1 VHGSRTSTH
10 NNKDLDFMMHALEQG
25 GVARAARVAV
35 LALAATAALSG
46 LGGCSLFGS
55 KNKHEPAKLQDVQQV
70 LAVRQAWNVS
80 VGKSGRYVMQPAVS
94 GNNVYVSAA
103 GGTVT
108 ALEGATGRTVWQGK
122 ADVDLTSGPGSDGTL
137 TAVAGEKGSVIA
149 FDDKG
154 AQKWKASVNGEVLTA
169 PLVGQGLVVVRT
181 TDGRLLG
188 LDAANGDRKW
198 IYQRSPSALNLRSSL
213 PMVFA
218 GDNVILGFA
227 GGKLGAVA
235 INNGALR
242 WEATVSY
249 PRGVSEIERLN
260 DVTGSPSID
269 GSQVCAVSFQGRVAC
284 FDVSNGAPRW
294 GRDFSSPTGVA
305 QEDCALFSAD
315 DKSVVYGFNAQN
327 GADLWK
333 NDALLWRDLGA
344 PLAFGRAVIIGDFEG
359 WLHFLSRDDGKFVA
373 RVKTDGSAISAAPVV
388 VGQTLVVQ
396 TRGGGV
402 YGYLPK

>member
-1 VHGSRTSTH
+1 
-10 NNKDLDFMMHALEQG
+10 MIHALEQG
-25 GVARAARVAV
+25 GVARGVAKAARVAV
-35 LALAATAALSG
+35 LALAATAV
-46 LGGCSLFGS
+46 LGGCSLFSS
-55 KNKHEPAKLQDVQQV
+55 KTKHEPAKLKEVQQV
-70 LAVRQAWNVS
+70 LAVRQVWSVS
-80 VGKSGRYVMQPAVS
+80 VGKSGRYVMQPAVA

-108 ALEGATGRTVWQGK
+108 ALDGATGRTVWQGK

-137 TAVAGEKGSVIA
+137 TAVAGEKGAVIA
-149 FDDKG
+149 FDEKG
-154 AQKWKASVNGEVLTA
+154 AQKWKVAVNGEVLTA
-169 PLVGQGLVVVRT
+169 PLVGQGLVIVRT
-181 TDGRLLG
+181 TDGRVLG
-188 LDAANGDRKW
+188 LDPSNGERKW

-227 GGKLGAVA
+227 GGKLGAVSA
-235 INNGALR
+235 SNGALR
-242 WEATVSY
+242 WEAAVSY

-260 DVTGSPSID
+260 DVTGAPSIS
-269 GSQVCAVSFQGRVAC
+269 GSQVCAASFQGRVAC
-284 FDVSNGAPRW
+284 FDTSTGAPRW
-294 GRDFSSPTGVA
+294 GRDFSSPSGVT
-305 QEDCALFSAD
+305 QEDDGLFAAD
-315 DKSVVYGFNAQN
+315 EKSVVYGFNAQN

-333 NDALLWRDLGA
+333 NDALLWRDLGT
-344 PLAFGRAVIIGDFEG
+344 PLAFGRAVIVGDSEG

-373 RVKTDGSAISAAPVV
+373 RVKTDSSAIGAAPVV

>member
-1 VHGSRTSTH
+1 
-10 NNKDLDFMMHALEQG
+10 MIHALEQG
-25 GVARAARVAV
+25 GVPRGVAKAARVAV
-35 LALAATAALSG
+35 LALAATAV
-46 LGGCSLFGS
+46 LGGCSLFSS
-55 KNKHEPAKLQDVQQV
+55 KNKHEPAKLKDVQQV
-70 LAVRQAWNVS
+70 LAVRQVWSVS
-80 VGKSGRYVMQPAVS
+80 VGKSGRYVMQPAVA

-108 ALEGATGRTVWQGK
+108 ALDGATGRTIWQGK

-137 TAVAGEKGSVIA
+137 TAVAGEKGAVVA
-149 FDDKG
+149 FDEKG
-154 AQKWKASVNGEVLTA
+154 AQKWKVAVNGEVLTA
-169 PLVGQGLVVVRT
+169 PLVGQGLVIVRT
-181 TDGRLLG
+181 TDGRVLG
-188 LDAANGDRKW
+188 LDPANGERKW

-227 GGKLGAVA
+227 GGKLGALSA
-235 INNGALR
+235 SNGALR
-242 WEATVSY
+242 WEAAVSY

-260 DVTGSPSID
+260 DVTGAPSIS
-269 GSQVCAVSFQGRVAC
+269 GSQVCAASFQGRVAC
-284 FDVSNGAPRW
+284 FDTSTGAPRW
-294 GRDFSSPTGVA
+294 GRDFSSPSGVT
-305 QEDCALFSAD
+305 QDDDGLFAAD
-315 DKSVVYGFNAQN
+315 EKSVVYGFNAQN

-333 NDALLWRDLGA
+333 NDALLWRDLGT
-344 PLAFGRAVIIGDFEG
+344 PLAFGRAVIVGDSEG

-373 RVKTDGSAISAAPVV
+373 RVKTDSSAIGAAPVV

>member
-1 VHGSRTSTH
+1 
-10 NNKDLDFMMHALEQG
+10 MIHALEQG
-25 GVARAARVAV
+25 GVTRGVAQAARVAV
-35 LALAATAALSG
+35 LALTATAV
-46 LGGCSLFGS
+46 LGGCSLFSS
-55 KNKHEPAKLQDVQQV
+55 KTKHEPAKLKEVQQV
-70 LAVRQAWNVS
+70 LAVRQVWSVS
-80 VGKSGRYVMQPAVS
+80 VGKSGRYVMQPAVA

-108 ALEGATGRTVWQGK
+108 ALDGATGRTVWQGK

-137 TAVAGEKGSVIA
+137 TAVAGEKGAVIA
-149 FDDKG
+149 FDEKG
-154 AQKWKASVNGEVLTA
+154 AQKWKVAVNGEVLTA
-169 PLVGQGLVVVRT
+169 PLVGQGLVIVRT
-181 TDGRLLG
+181 TDGRVLG
-188 LDAANGDRKW
+188 LDPSNGERKW

-227 GGKLGAVA
+227 GGKLGAVSA
-235 INNGALR
+235 SNGALR
-242 WEATVSY
+242 WEAAVSY

-260 DVTGSPSID
+260 DVTGAPSIS
-269 GSQVCAVSFQGRVAC
+269 GSQVCAASFQGRVAC
-284 FDVSNGAPRW
+284 FDTSTGAPRW
-294 GRDFSSPTGVA
+294 GRDFSSPSGVT
-305 QEDCALFSAD
+305 QEDDGLFAAD
-315 DKSVVYGFNAQN
+315 EKSVVYGFNAQN

-333 NDALLWRDLGA
+333 NDALLWRDLGT
-344 PLAFGRAVIIGDFEG
+344 PLAFGRAVIVGDSEG

-373 RVKTDGSAISAAPVV
+373 RVKTDSSAIGAAPVV

>member
-1 VHGSRTSTH
+1 
-10 NNKDLDFMMHALEQG
+10 MIHALEQG
-25 GVARAARVAV
+25 GVARGIAQSARVAV
-35 LALAATAALSG
+35 LALAATAV
-46 LGGCSLFGS
+46 LGGCSLFSS
-55 KNKHEPAKLQDVQQV
+55 KNKHEPAKLQEVQQV
-70 LAVRQAWNVS
+70 LAVRQVWSVS
-80 VGKSGRYVMQPAVS
+80 VGKSGRYVMQPVVA

-108 ALEGATGRTVWQGK
+108 ALDGATGRTIWQGK

-137 TAVAGEKGSVIA
+137 TAVAGEKGAVIA
-149 FDDKG
+149 FDEKG
-154 AQKWKASVNGEVLTA
+154 AQKWKIAVNGEVLTA

-181 TDGRLLG
+181 TDGRILG
-188 LDAANGDRKW
+188 LDPANGERKW

-218 GDNVILGFA
+218 GDNIVLGFA
-227 GGKLGAVA
+227 GGKLGVLSA
-235 INNGALR
+235 NNGGLR
-242 WEATVSY
+242 WEAAVSY

-260 DVTGSPSID
+260 DVTGAPSID
-269 GSQVCAVSFQGRVAC
+269 GSQVCAASFQGRVAC
-284 FDVSNGAPRW
+284 FDMSSGAPRW
-294 GRDFSSPTGVA
+294 ARDFSSPTGVT
-305 QEDCALFSAD
+305 QDDGGLFAAD
-315 DKSVVYGFNAQN
+315 EKSVVHGFNSQS

-333 NDALLWRDLGA
+333 NDALLWRDLGT
-344 PLAFGRAVIIGDFEG
+344 PLAFGRAVIVGDSEG

-373 RVKTDGSAISAAPVV
+373 RVKTDGSAIGAAPVV

>member
-1 VHGSRTSTH
+1 
-10 NNKDLDFMMHALEQG
+10 MIHALEQG
-25 GVARAARVAV
+25 GVARGVAQAARVAV
-35 LALAATAALSG
+35 LALAATAV
-46 LGGCSLFGS
+46 LGGCSLFSS
-55 KNKHEPAKLQDVQQV
+55 KNKHEPAKLKDVQQV
-70 LAVRQAWNVS
+70 LAVRQVWSVS
-80 VGKSGRYVMQPAVS
+80 VGKSGRYVMQPAVA

-108 ALEGATGRTVWQGK
+108 ALDGATGRTVWQGK

-137 TAVAGEKGSVIA
+137 TAVAGEKGAVVA
-149 FDDKG
+149 FDEKG
-154 AQKWKASVNGEVLTA
+154 AQKWKVAVNGEVLTA
-169 PLVGQGLVVVRT
+169 PLVGQGLVIVRT
-181 TDGRLLG
+181 TDGRVLG
-188 LDAANGDRKW
+188 LDPANGERKW

-227 GGKLGAVA
+227 GGKLGALSA
-235 INNGALR
+235 SNGALR
-242 WEATVSY
+242 WEAAVSY

-260 DVTGSPSID
+260 DVTGAPSIS
-269 GSQVCAVSFQGRVAC
+269 GSQVCAASFQGRVAC
-284 FDVSNGAPRW
+284 FDTSTGAPRW
-294 GRDFSSPTGVA
+294 GRDFSSPSGVT
-305 QEDCALFSAD
+305 QDEDELFTAD
-315 DKSVVYGFNAQN
+315 EKSIVYGFNAQN

-333 NDALLWRDLGA
+333 NDALLWRDLGT
-344 PLAFGRAVIIGDFEG
+344 PLAFGRAVIVGDSEG

-373 RVKTDGSAISAAPVV
+373 RVKTDSSAIGAAPVV

>member
-1 VHGSRTSTH
+1 
-10 NNKDLDFMMHALEQG
+10 MIHALEQG
-25 GVARAARVAV
+25 GVSRGVAQAARVAV
-35 LALAATAALSG
+35 LALTATAV
-46 LGGCSLFGS
+46 LGGCSLFSS
-55 KNKHEPAKLQDVQQV
+55 KTKHEPAKLKEVQQV
-70 LAVRQAWNVS
+70 LAVRQVWSVS
-80 VGKSGRYVMQPAVS
+80 VGKSGRYVMQPAVA

-108 ALEGATGRTVWQGK
+108 ALDGATGRTVWQGK

-137 TAVAGEKGSVIA
+137 TAVAGEKGAVIA
-149 FDDKG
+149 FDEKG
-154 AQKWKASVNGEVLTA
+154 AQKWKVAVNGEVLTA
-169 PLVGQGLVVVRT
+169 PLVGQGLVIVRT
-181 TDGRLLG
+181 TDGRVLG
-188 LDAANGDRKW
+188 LDPSNGERKW

-227 GGKLGAVA
+227 GGKLGAVSA
-235 INNGALR
+235 SNGALR
-242 WEATVSY
+242 WEAAVSY

-260 DVTGSPSID
+260 DVTGAPSIS
-269 GSQVCAVSFQGRVAC
+269 GSQVCAASFQGRVAC
-284 FDVSNGAPRW
+284 FDTSTGAPRW
-294 GRDFSSPTGVA
+294 GRDFSSPSGVT
-305 QEDCALFSAD
+305 QEDDGLFAAD
-315 DKSVVYGFNAQN
+315 EKSVVYGFNAQN

-333 NDALLWRDLGA
+333 NDALLWRDLGT
-344 PLAFGRAVIIGDFEG
+344 PLAFGRAVIVGDSEG

-373 RVKTDGSAISAAPVV
+373 RVKTDSSAIGAAPVV

>member
-1 VHGSRTSTH
+1 
-10 NNKDLDFMMHALEQG
+10 MIHALEQG
-25 GVARAARVAV
+25 GVARGVAKAARVAV
-35 LALAATAALSG
+35 LALAATAV
-46 LGGCSLFGS
+46 LGGCSLFSS
-55 KNKHEPAKLQDVQQV
+55 KNKHEPAKLKEVQQV
-70 LAVRQAWNVS
+70 LAVRQVWSVS
-80 VGKSGRYVMQPAVS
+80 VGKSGRYVMQPAVA

-108 ALEGATGRTVWQGK
+108 ALDGATGRTIWQGK

-137 TAVAGEKGSVIA
+137 TAVAGEKGAVVA
-149 FDDKG
+149 FDEKG
-154 AQKWKASVNGEVLTA
+154 AQKWKVAVNGEVLTA
-169 PLVGQGLVVVRT
+169 PLVGQGLVIVRT
-181 TDGRLLG
+181 TDGRVLG
-188 LDAANGDRKW
+188 LDPANGERKW

-227 GGKLGAVA
+227 GGKLGALSA
-235 INNGALR
+235 SNGALR
-242 WEATVSY
+242 WEAAVSY

-260 DVTGSPSID
+260 DVTGAPSIS
-269 GSQVCAVSFQGRVAC
+269 GSQVCAASFQGRVAC
-284 FDVSNGAPRW
+284 FDTSTGAPRW
-294 GRDFSSPTGVA
+294 GRDFSSPSGVT
-305 QEDCALFSAD
+305 QDDDGLFAAD
-315 DKSVVYGFNAQN
+315 EKSVVYGFNAQN

-333 NDALLWRDLGA
+333 NDALLWRDLGT
-344 PLAFGRAVIIGDFEG
+344 PLAFGRAVIVGDSEG

-373 RVKTDGSAISAAPVV
+373 RVKTDSSAIGAAPVV

>member
-1 VHGSRTSTH
+1 
-10 NNKDLDFMMHALEQG
+10 MIHALEQG
-25 GVARAARVAV
+25 GVARAARVTVLV
-35 LALAATAALSG
+35 LAAAAA
-46 LGGCSLFGS
+46 LGGCSLFSS

-70 LAVRQAWNVS
+70 LAVRQAWSVS
-80 VGKSGRYVMQPAVS
+80 VGKSGRYVMQPAVA
-94 GNNVYVSAA
+94 GDNVYVSAA

-108 ALEGATGRTVWQGK
+108 ALEGATGRAVWRGK

-137 TAVAGEKGSVIA
+137 TAVAGEKGTIIA

-181 TDGRLLG
+181 TDGRIMG
-188 LDAANGDRKW
+188 LDGASGERKW
-198 IYQRSPSALNLRSSL
+198 IYQRSSSALNLRSSL

-218 GDNVILGFA
+218 GDNVVLGFA
-227 GGKLGAVA
+227 GGKLGAIA
-235 INNGALR
+235 ANNGALR

-260 DVTGSPSID
+260 DVTGTPSID
-269 GSQVCAVSFQGRVAC
+269 GQQVCAVSFQGRVAC
-284 FDVSNGAPRW
+284 FDITTGAPRW
-294 GRDFSSPTGVA
+294 GRDFSSPTGVT
-305 QEDCALFSAD
+305 QEDGNLFAAD

-333 NDALLWRDLGA
+333 NEALLWRELGA
-344 PLAFGRAVIIGDFEG
+344 PLAFGRAVIVGDFEG

-373 RVKTDGSAISAAPVV
+373 RVKADGSAISAAPVV

-402 YGYLPK
+402 YGYVPK

>member
-1 VHGSRTSTH
+1 
-10 NNKDLDFMMHALEQG
+10 MIHALEQG
-25 GVARAARVAV
+25 GVARGVAKAARVAV
-35 LALAATAALSG
+35 LALAATAV
-46 LGGCSLFGS
+46 LGGCSLFSS
-55 KNKHEPAKLQDVQQV
+55 KNKHEPAKLKDVQQV
-70 LAVRQAWNVS
+70 LAVRQVWSVS
-80 VGKSGRYVMQPAVS
+80 VGKSGRYVMQPAVA

-108 ALEGATGRTVWQGK
+108 ALDGATGRTIWQGK

-137 TAVAGEKGSVIA
+137 TAVAGEKGAVVA
-149 FDDKG
+149 FDEKG
-154 AQKWKASVNGEVLTA
+154 AQKWKVAVNGEVLTA
-169 PLVGQGLVVVRT
+169 PLVGQGLVIVRT
-181 TDGRLLG
+181 TDGRVLG
-188 LDAANGDRKW
+188 LDPANGERKW

-227 GGKLGAVA
+227 GGKLGALSA
-235 INNGALR
+235 SNGALR
-242 WEATVSY
+242 WEAAVSY

-260 DVTGSPSID
+260 DVTGAPSIS
-269 GSQVCAVSFQGRVAC
+269 GSQVCAASFQGRVAC
-284 FDVSNGAPRW
+284 FDTSTGAPRW
-294 GRDFSSPTGVA
+294 GRDFSSPSGVT
-305 QEDCALFSAD
+305 QDDDGLFAAD
-315 DKSVVYGFNAQN
+315 EKSVVYGFNAQN

-333 NDALLWRDLGA
+333 NDALLWRYLGT
-344 PLAFGRAVIIGDFEG
+344 PLAFGRAVIVGDSEG

-373 RVKTDGSAISAAPVV
+373 RVKTDSSAIGAAPVV

>member
-1 VHGSRTSTH
+1 
-10 NNKDLDFMMHALEQG
+10 MIHALEQSG
-25 GVARAARVAV
+25 VTRGVAQAARVAV
-35 LALAATAALSG
+35 LALTATAV
-46 LGGCSLFGS
+46 LGGCSLFSS
-55 KNKHEPAKLQDVQQV
+55 KTKHEPAKLKDVQKV
-70 LAVRQAWNVS
+70 LAVRQVWSVS
-80 VGKSGRYVMQPAVS
+80 VGKSGRYVMQPAVA

-108 ALEGATGRTVWQGK
+108 ALDGATGRTVWQGK

-137 TAVAGEKGSVIA
+137 TAVAGEKGAVIA
-149 FDDKG
+149 FDEKG
-154 AQKWKASVNGEVLTA
+154 AQKWKVAVNGEVLTA
-169 PLVGQGLVVVRT
+169 PLVGQGLVIVRT
-181 TDGRLLG
+181 TDGRVLG
-188 LDAANGDRKW
+188 LDPSNGERKW

-227 GGKLGAVA
+227 GGKLGAVSA
-235 INNGALR
+235 SNGALR
-242 WEATVSY
+242 WEAAVSY

-260 DVTGSPSID
+260 DVTGAPSIS
-269 GSQVCAVSFQGRVAC
+269 GSQVCAASFQGRVAC
-284 FDVSNGAPRW
+284 FDTSTGAPRW
-294 GRDFSSPTGVA
+294 GRDFSSPSGVT
-305 QEDCALFSAD
+305 QEDDGLFAAD
-315 DKSVVYGFNAQN
+315 EKSVVYGFNAQN

-333 NDALLWRDLGA
+333 NDALLWRDLGT
-344 PLAFGRAVIIGDFEG
+344 PLAFGRAVIVGDSEG

-373 RVKTDGSAISAAPVV
+373 RVKTDSSAIGAAPVV